1 MQSFMIIHRTNNNL
15 QLIAT
20 VNYLGL
26 LLFFYKLV
34 NLICK
39 CGVTVV
45 VLYMYCKQCFML
57 IEIVTV
63 QG

>member
-1 MQSFMIIHRTNNNL
+1 MQSFMIIHSTNNNL
-15 QLIAT
+15 ELFAT
-20 VNYLGL
+20 VNCLGL

-39 CGVTVV
+39 CGVIVV
-45 VLYMYCKQCFML
+45 VLYMYCMQCFML

-63 QG
+63 KG